1 MTRGR
6 VPPRCPG
13 PVMTIVSPAG
23 ASPHRQLKPGNRP
36 PSPQAPHIVHP
47 GQRDERCRR
56 RLRERAG
63 QRLSTAG
70 AAGRCAVR
78 TSAPR
83 VPFLVASAGWL
94 TVLTGKIPCCLG
106 RRPAPPVRLRL
117 PLVLV
122 TPFPAAG
129 STRHRGPSAAGRSR
143 RGPRPLPVQ
152 LPGDRRERC
161 CVTVRLGAGQF
172 RCQGEH
178 RLLRQHRALLHLS
191 RPRRRGGAAARFSPD
206 GPGGALPGRVAA
218 ADGCVAG
225 SGRRTRRGTWRDRLP
240 PPGVQ
245 AAGEPWPSAGCLEGR
260 VVSWGPDLL
269 VPRLAGP
276 AVVVGKDSA
285 WHLPTRDVMRVSAAH
300 LASLPATSPAEG
312 CCGPAAGA
320 ARAMPLPAA

>member
-36 PSPQAPHIVHP
+36 PSPQTPHIVHP

-143 RGPRPLPVQ
+143 RGPRPLPRTTARRS
-152 LPGDRRERC
+152 PGDAASPC
-161 CVTVRLGAGQF
+161 AWAPVN
-172 RCQGEH
+172 
-178 RLLRQHRALLHLS
+178 S
-191 RPRRRGGAAARFSPD
+191 AARVSI
-206 GPGGALPGRVAA
+206 AS
-218 ADGCVAG
+218 CVSIA
-225 SGRRTRRGTWRDRLP
+225 
-240 PPGVQ
+240 
-245 AAGEPWPSAGCLEGR
+245 PSFTCQ
-260 VVSWGPDLL
+260 DL
-269 VPRLAGP
+269 
-276 AVVVGKDSA
+276 
-285 WHLPTRDVMRVSAAH
+285 
-300 LASLPATSPAEG
+300 
-312 CCGPAAGA
+312 AAGA
-320 ARAMPLPAA
+320 ARPRGSRRTARVGGPPGPGCRCRRLCGWIWQADPPRCLARSLASPRRSGGWRTVALGGLP

>member
-36 PSPQAPHIVHP
+36 PSPQTPHIVHP

-206 GPGGALPGRVAA
+206 GPGGRPSRAGLP
-218 ADGCVAG
+218 
-225 SGRRTRRGTWRDRLP
+225 LP
-240 PPGVQ
+240 T
-245 AAGEPWPSAGCLEGR
+245 
-260 VVSWGPDLL
+260 VVWLD
-269 VPRLAGP
+269 LAG
-276 AVVVGKDSA
+276 
-285 WHLPTRDVMRVSAAH
+285 
-300 LASLPATSPAEG
+300 
-312 CCGPAAGA
+312 GPAAVLGEIACLPPAFRRLANRGPRRA
-320 ARAMPLPAA
+320 ALRAASFPGGRIFSYLAWPGPPSW